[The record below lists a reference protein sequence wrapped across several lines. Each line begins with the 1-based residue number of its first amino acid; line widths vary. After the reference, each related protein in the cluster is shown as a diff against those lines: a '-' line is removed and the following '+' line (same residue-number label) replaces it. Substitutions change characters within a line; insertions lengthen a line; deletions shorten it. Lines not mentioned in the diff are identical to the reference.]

1 MLQEFLFKILL
12 LSSKV
17 HSASKEHI
25 TSGNNI
31 THSLKLPRMVPYCV
45 FEQKE
50 LYEMDQREV
59 FDFKKAFG
67 GS

>member
-1 MLQEFLFKILL
+1 
-12 LSSKV
+12 
-17 HSASKEHI
+17 
-25 TSGNNI
+25 
-31 THSLKLPRMVPYCV
+31 MVPYCV